1 MEYGVLQHLFKG
13 LLRLLDQLADLT
25 GKLVA
30 PLLGVMLVAT
40 FIVVISRYGF
50 DYGAVKLQ
58 ESVLYMHATVF
69 MLGFAYT
76 LKQGGHV
83 RVDIVYQRL
92 GVRGQAIVD
101 LVGTSF
107 FLLPM
112 CGFILY
118 ASLDYVSFSWQ
129 LKEGSAEPGGL
140 PFVYL
145 LKTVIP
151 ISAGLLILQGLA
163 ELLRNLLRLSE
174 SNHD

>member
-1 MEYGVLQHLFKG
+1 MLKSP
-13 LLRLLDQLADLT
+13 LRLLDRLADLT

-30 PLLGVMLVAT
+30 PLLGLMLLAT
-40 FIVVISRYGF
+40 FIVVVSRYGF

-58 ESVLYMHATVF
+58 ESVIYLHATVF

-83 RVDIVYQRL
+83 RVDILYQRL
-92 GVRGQAIVD
+92 GVRGRAIVD
-101 LVGTSF
+101 LIGTSL

-118 ASLDYVSFSWQ
+118 ASLDYVSFSWR

-145 LKTVIP
+145 LKTLIP

-163 ELLRNLLRLSE
+163 ELMRNLLRLRS
-174 SNHD
+174 SHHG

>member
-1 MEYGVLQHLFKG
+1 MQD
-13 LLRLLDQLADLT
+13 LLESPLRWLDQLADLI

-30 PLLGVMLVAT
+30 PLLGLMLIAT

-58 ESVLYMHATVF
+58 ESVIYLHATVF

-83 RVDIVYQRL
+83 RVDILYQRL
-92 GVRGQAIVD
+92 GIRGRAIVD
-101 LVGTSF
+101 LVGTSLL
-107 FLLPM
+107 LLPM

-145 LKTVIP
+145 LKTLIP
-151 ISAGLLILQGLA
+151 ISAGLLILQGFA
-163 ELLRNLLRLSE
+163 ELLRNLLRLRQ
-174 SNHD
+174 SNNG

>member
-1 MEYGVLQHLFKG
+1 M
-13 LLRLLDQLADLT
+13 
-25 GKLVA
+25 A
-30 PLLGVMLVAT
+30 PLLGLMLIAT

-83 RVDIVYQRL
+83 RVDIIYQRL
-92 GVRGQAIVD
+92 GDRGRAIVD
-101 LVGTSF
+101 LVGTSL

-145 LKTVIP
+145 LKTIIP

-163 ELLRNLLRLSE
+163 ELLRSLLRLGQ
-174 SNHD
+174 SNHG